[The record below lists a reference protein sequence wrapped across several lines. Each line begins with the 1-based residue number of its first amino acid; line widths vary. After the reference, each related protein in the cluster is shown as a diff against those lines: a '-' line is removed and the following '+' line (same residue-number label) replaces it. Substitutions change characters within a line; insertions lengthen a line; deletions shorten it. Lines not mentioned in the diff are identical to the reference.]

1 MLSVFDHF
9 VKLALKGL
17 RPHFRF
23 QFCKVLQRMY
33 RKINWF
39 LHSRYQGIYQSHG
52 LTPYL
57 INSAAFSLPLKFI
70 PMHNN
75 YSSNS
80 KMWYNNYRHAVCIQ
94 KSLYYISINFWG
106 SERFWRIILGKQDR
120 NITYWIRYKCSTSIL
135 KRITIFLNT
144 IIRKGLLTTH
154 FKTIPTITRLAPPF
168 LKIAHSPP

>member
-1 MLSVFDHF
+1 MFDHF

-33 RKINWF
+33 QKIELVSSFQVSGNLSKPWTDTLSDQF
-39 LHSRYQGIYQSHG
+39 SSIFSSVKIHSQCIIIT
-52 LTPYL
+52 LPIPKCD
-57 INSAAFSLPLKFI
+57 IN
-70 PMHNN
+70 
-75 YSSNS
+75 
-80 KMWYNNYRHAVCIQ
+80 NNYRHAVCIQ